1 MRCNMNI
8 VLMESLGIDN
18 DTLNE
23 YILRL
28 KSKGHDFKI
37 CKGSCDIEVQK
48 EQIKDAD
55 IVILANM
62 PLKGE
67 VIQSAKNLKFIDI
80 AFTGVDH
87 VDIKAAKELG
97 IDISNASGYS
107 NESVCELTICM
118 ILTLLRNVREVEKR
132 CREYKTKDG
141 LVGSELNGKVVGI
154 VGTGKIGSRVAQIL
168 SAFGCKILA
177 YNGFS
182 NKADT
187 DIITYLPLK
196 EMLEMSDIVTLHCP
210 ISEKSR
216 HIINKQTL
224 SYMKKD
230 AILINTARGGVV
242 DSSALAW
249 ALNNDMIRAAA
260 VDVFDVEPPLDDSE
274 PLLKAKNTLL
284 TPHIAFASKES
295 MLKRAKIVF
304 ENIDMWLLG
313 KQINKI

>member
-1 MRCNMNI
+1 MNI
-8 VLMESLGIDN
+8 VLMESLGVDDSILN
-18 DTLNE
+18 D
-23 YILRL
+23 YILKL
-28 KSKGHDFKI
+28 KDKGHDFKVYNR
-37 CKGSCDIEVQK
+37 SDDIKVQK

-55 IVILANM
+55 IVIIANM
-62 PLKGE
+62 PLSGE
-67 VIQSAKNLKFIDI
+67 VISSAKRLKFINV

-87 VDIKAAKELG
+87 LDVSRAKGLG

-177 YNGFS
+177 YSGFS

-196 EMLEMSDIVTLHCP
+196 EMLEMSDIVSLHCP

-295 MLKRAKIVF
+295 MLKRAEIVF

>member
-1 MRCNMNI
+1 
-8 VLMESLGIDN
+8 
-18 DTLNE
+18 
-23 YILRL
+23 
-28 KSKGHDFKI
+28 
-37 CKGSCDIEVQK
+37 
-48 EQIKDAD
+48 
-55 IVILANM
+55 M
-62 PLKGE
+62 PLSGE
-67 VIQSAKNLKFIDI
+67 VISSAKRLKFINV

-87 VDIKAAKELG
+87 LDVSCAKGLG
-97 IDISNASGYS
+97 IDISNASSYS
-107 NESVCELTICM
+107 TESVCELTICM

-132 CREYKTKDG
+132 CREYGTKEGLIGNELCGKT
-141 LVGSELNGKVVGI
+141 VGI

-177 YNGFS
+177 YSGFS

-224 SYMKKD
+224 SCMKKD